1 MFSKKPDHGLTTQ
14 DFYKTIQSLSAQQ
27 ELIVR
32 QQQEGSISEQRAQAE
47 MQRLTRL
54 ISSYRKNMESTLEE
68 EQRSAYS
75 HR

>member
-47 MQRLTRL
+47 M
-54 ISSYRKNMESTLEE
+54 
-68 EQRSAYS
+68 
-75 HR
+75 